1 MITTCNP
8 KGYFSTVVFQSKD
21 TFSRCFFLLSVNN
34 SLAPDL
40 HPHPQPRQLSPGC
53 LVSAEQRSSAAAAF
67 QESNTKALPPPW
79 DSFPPD
85 SSKET
90 S

>member
-8 KGYFSTVVFQSKD
+8 KGCFPMVVFQSKA
-21 TFSRCFFLLSVNN
+21 TFSHCFFLLSVNN
-34 SLAPDL
+34 PLASDL
-40 HPHPQPRQLSPGC
+40 VPLPSHGSCL
-53 LVSAEQRSSAAAAF
+53 LVSAEQQNSAAAAF
-67 QESNTKALPPPW
+67 QESNTKAIPPPS
-79 DSFPPD
+79 DSFPPN